1 MYNFSNKTLV
11 LTGANGGIGREVA
24 KTFYEDGANLLL
36 ADTDK
41 TKLEEFLHSI
51 NADDSRVATIAVDVA
66 NPDDNDRLIELAKI
80 RYGTVDFV
88 VPCAGIYPAL
98 SFEKMDDEQW
108 HHVISIN
115 LDGVF
120 YLLRRIVN
128 LLGDNSSIV
137 NLSSVAAFRG
147 AQINTHYAATK
158 GALVSL
164 TKSLA
169 KELGP
174 RTRVNAVAPG
184 IIETA
189 MTKDLLKTRAEES
202 INSSAL
208 KRLGKPN
215 EIATVIAFLCSDA
228 ASFITGET
236 IHVNGGIYMG

>member
-1 MYNFSNKTLV
+1 M
-11 LTGANGGIGREVA
+11 
-24 KTFYEDGANLLL
+24 
-36 ADTDK
+36 
-41 TKLEEFLHSI
+41 
-51 NADDSRVATIAVDVA
+51 
-66 NPDDNDRLIELAKI
+66 
-80 RYGTVDFV
+80 
-88 VPCAGIYPAL
+88 
-98 SFEKMDDEQW
+98 
-108 HHVISIN
+108 
-115 LDGVF
+115 F
-120 YLLRRIVN
+120 YLLRRVVTF
-128 LLGDNSSIV
+128 LGDNSSIV

-147 AQINTHYAATK
+147 AQINAHYAATK

-164 TKSLA
+164 TRSLA